1 MKKIFLA
8 SVLIVSASISCVA
21 DNYSDM
27 AKYDAGDS
35 LAWFFN
41 LRTETQ
47 DVQKSKVVAKKIC
60 QTISENKLSQEAF
73 RLACNILK
81 PIANED
87 CVEVLKPYLLDSQRC
102 PYVCD
107 VFIAL
112 DNSNVDDALKG
123 ALNKALAVKDANK
136 CPMTNIKENIIDAM
150 AIRGKDKSMVVEVA
164 NSKNKKL
171 ALYAVR
177 ALARFSDDDSLLSM
191 FETSVVSA
199 LRDIVAK
206 NDFRKN
212 DAQMSLAFIAEK
224 AILAGKKSVARE
236 ALKGVPENCPLS
248 VYARAE
254 LMSANERIKYLD
266 KLIADGSLLTKS
278 AGRAMNKGRTFE
290 NSKWL
295 IEKFSTLN
303 RDAKLAAMGSF
314 MITGDTRFYP
324 TIAPEIDNPDSDIR
338 DLAVYSARFLC
349 TDEANFN
356 KIYNIFKS
364 KEEPVC
370 KFAENVLIEN
380 PSYAVQ
386 RVLKEKADAGDM
398 DALEILIRRG
408 DEQYRMKL
416 WNMFFDEKTRTSAVC
431 RMLENTITSGQ
442 INLLATNYKVGDK
455 ALSKEIT
462 KIIIKK
468 MVQYRKSRDYVAKAV
483 KVALE
488 GNLDKN
494 DANYKFIVSKLKIE
508 DLMK

>member
-8 SVLIVSASISCVA
+8 SVLSVSASVFCFA
-21 DNYSDM
+21 DNYSDL
-27 AKYDAGDS
+27 AKYDAGNS

-47 DVQKSKVVAKKIC
+47 NVAKSEVVAQKIC
-60 QTISENKLSQEAF
+60 QTISNNKLSQEAF
-73 RLACNILK
+73 RLACNLLK
-81 PIANED
+81 PIATED
-87 CVEVLKPYLLDSQRC
+87 CIEVLKPYLLDSQRC

-107 VFIAL
+107 VFVTL
-112 DNSNVDDALKG
+112 NDSDVDDALRS
-123 ALNKALAVKDANK
+123 ALKKAMSVQDANK
-136 CPMTNIKENIIDAM
+136 EPMANIKENIINAM
-150 AIRGKDKSMVVEVA
+150 AIRGKDKASVIDVA

-177 ALARFSDDDSLLSM
+177 ALARFSDDDSLFSI

-206 NDFRKN
+206 NDYRQK
-212 DAQMSLAFIAEK
+212 DAQMSLALIAEK
-224 AILAGKKSVARE
+224 AIMADKKSVARD

-254 LMSANERIKYLD
+254 LMSADERIKYLD
-266 KLIADGSLLTKS
+266 KLIADGTLLTKS
-278 AGRAMNKGRTFE
+278 AGRAMNKGRNFE

-295 IEKFSTLN
+295 IEKFPTLN
-303 RDAKLAAMGSF
+303 RNAKLAAMGSF

-356 KIYNIFKS
+356 KIYNIFKLN
-364 KEEPVC
+364 EEPVS
-370 KFAENVLIEN
+370 KFAENVLVEN

-442 INLLATNYKVGDK
+442 INLLATNYKVGDN

-468 MVQYRKSRDYVAKAV
+468 MMQYRQSREYIAKAV
-483 KVALE
+483 KIALD

>member
-8 SVLIVSASISCVA
+8 SVLSVSASVFCFA
-21 DNYSDM
+21 DNYSDL
-27 AKYDAGDS
+27 AKYDAGNS

-47 DVQKSKVVAKKIC
+47 NVEKSEIVVQKIC

-73 RLACNILK
+73 RLACNLLK

-87 CVEVLKPYLLDSQRC
+87 CIEVLKPYLLDSQRC

-107 VFIAL
+107 VFITL
-112 DNSNVDDALKG
+112 NDSDVDDALKN
-123 ALNKALAVKDANK
+123 ALKKAMSVQDANK
-136 CPMTNIKENIIDAM
+136 EPMTNIKENIINAM
-150 AIRGKDKSMVVEVA
+150 ATRGKDKASMIEVA

-171 ALYAVR
+171 AIYAVR
-177 ALARFSDDDSLLSM
+177 ALSRFSDDDSLLSI

-206 NDFRKN
+206 NDYRKK
-212 DAQMSLAFIAEK
+212 DAQMSLVLIAEK
-224 AILAGKKSVARE
+224 SIMAGKNSVARD
-236 ALKGVPENCPLS
+236 ALKDVPENCPLS

-254 LMSANERIKYLD
+254 LMSADERISYLD
-266 KLIADGSLLTKS
+266 KLIADGTILTKS
-278 AGRAMNKGRTFE
+278 AGRAMNKGRNFE

-295 IEKFSTLN
+295 IEKFPTLN
-303 RDAKLAAMGSF
+303 REAKLAAVGSF

-356 KIYNIFKS
+356 KIYKLFKLN
-364 KEEPVC
+364 EEPVS
-370 KFAENVLIEN
+370 KFAENVLVEN

-442 INLLATNYKVGDK
+442 INLLATNYKVGDN

-468 MVQYRKSRDYVAKAV
+468 MMQYRQSREYIAKAV
-483 KVALE
+483 KIALD